1 MNFLKCECNDTR
13 SFSDKEEL
21 ETHKTSECS
30 LRLYFNN
37 NDIGDRLVDHQSTTP
52 ALMVVV
58 STAKEHFDNVYYANF
73 DENDDNN
80 NLVDKD
86 YKPLVVTFSH
96 PPSTNDDNGST
107 DDDNSS
113 VGTNEFY
120 ARIEVCTKE
129 DLIKFNSELNKKL
142 EFIEPNQYLSLELP
156 SFEDIQPGIKLCFQ
170 KYILL
175 KSVEYLRKYCDQ
187 FIKDDY
193 TKIYLEI
200 DAIIQNFI
208 VYFRDIENTIEIEKC
223 GYSIECNNIVCI
235 MGTNKCEDEKD
246 GLSIVEIHKVKD
258 DEGNISFE
266 EVKKKNS
273 FKEVIEKFV
282 YKVLG
287 EYFRDRVLV
296 RLNQNVN
303 SNFKKI
309 FDLKS
314 IRAIINIYE
323 SIHGE
328 MLLLEKEEKEE
339 NQFGDTPDYLAL
351 RSFIEILV
359 RKYDI
364 CHAINLNW
372 SSADKIEYVSSQIEA
387 HDNINILICEA
398 YDILERKSTAPPYQ
412 YRSSTFDYGSFDSF
426 LRLEHQSV
434 LSETC
439 ESVKKKW
446 LLLRA
451 HFIDLEVLDNI
462 MTNEV
467 KLQRLFFF
475 HPLANDIHRTFTAEI
490 ENCDSL
496 QLVEESDAKKKQCQ
510 FWKELIGP
518 LIKTGWLFV
527 VDEKK
532 QTFLI
537 DPGGIVIVRIKHN
550 EPIYSIALLSRS
562 PYVNDEIDLEQLIN
576 GKDDNEIF
584 KLSNG
589 YSCIPARKPFIA
601 TIRDNNRWS
610 NANTVTVNSAM
621 RRAHLTY
628 PTFTYGDS
636 VSSLKVDVDL
646 SSVAE
651 TLCYPDLVIRIPSG
665 SITDSVPKK
674 LKTQKN
680 SDVKRP
686 VIIEKP

>member
-1 MNFLKCECNDTR
+1 MNILKCECNDTR
-13 SFSDKEEL
+13 SFSDEEEL
-21 ETHKTSECS
+21 ETHKTTECS

-37 NDIGDRLVDHQSTTP
+37 NNIGDRLIDHQSTTP
-52 ALMVVV
+52 ALMVAF

-73 DENDDNN
+73 DENDYN
-80 NLVDKD
+80 
-86 YKPLVVTFSH
+86 TH

-113 VGTNEFY
+113 VGTSEFY

-156 SFEDIQPGIKLCFQ
+156 SFEDIQPGLKLCFK

-193 TKIYLEI
+193 TKMYLEI
-200 DAIIQNFI
+200 DAVIQNFL
-208 VYFRDIENTIEIEKC
+208 VYFRDIENTIEIENC
-223 GYSIECNNIVCI
+223 GYSISCSNIVCI
-235 MGTNKCEDEKD
+235 MGTNKCEDEKN
-246 GLSIVEIHKVKD
+246 GFWIVEIHEVKVKEKD
-258 DEGNISFE
+258 DEV
-266 EVKKKNS
+266 EVKVKEIEKKKS

-287 EYFRDRVLV
+287 EYFRDSVLV
-296 RLNQNVN
+296 KLNQKVD
-303 SNFKKI
+303 SNFKKL

-314 IRAIINIYE
+314 IRAVINIYE

-328 MLLLEKEEKEE
+328 LLLLEKEENEE
-339 NQFGDTPDYLAL
+339 NQFGVTPDYLAL

-364 CHAINLNW
+364 CHAINLDS

-387 HDNINILICEA
+387 HDIINILICEA

-412 YRSSTFDYGSFDSF
+412 YRSTTFDYGRFDSF
-426 LRLEHQSV
+426 LHLEHQSV

-439 ESVKKKW
+439 ESLKKKW
-446 LLLRA
+446 LSLRA

-462 MTNEV
+462 MTNEI

-475 HPLANDIHRTFTAEI
+475 HPLANEIHRTFTAEI

-496 QLVEESDAKKKQCQ
+496 QLEQESDAKKKQCQ
-510 FWKELIGP
+510 FWKRLIGP

-527 VDEKK
+527 VDEEK

-537 DPGGIVIVRIKHN
+537 DPDGVVIVRIKHN
-550 EPIYSIALLSRS
+550 EPIYSIALLGRS
-562 PYVNDEIDLEQLIN
+562 PYVSDEIDLEQLKN
-576 GKDDNEIF
+576 CKDDNEIF

-589 YSCIPARKPFIA
+589 YSCIPARKPFTI
-601 TIRDNNRWS
+601 IRDNNRWS
-610 NANTVTVNSAM
+610 NANEVTVNSAM
-621 RRAHLTY
+621 RRAHLNY

-636 VSSLKVDVDL
+636 VSSLKVDLDL
-646 SSVAE
+646 SSIAV
-651 TLCYPDLVIRIPSG
+651 TLCDPDLVIQIPSD
-665 SITDSVPKK
+665 SITVNVPKM
-674 LKTQKN
+674 LKIQKN

-686 VIIEKP
+686 VIVKKRPVVVKKP